1 MAQHRDRI
9 VGTLKL
15 VFQPGEEGM
24 NGAEKMIQEGVMEN
38 PRPDVVFATHL
49 WNNLPAGT
57 IDVTPGPIMAA
68 ADRWMCS
75 VRGRGGHGAMPDQTV
90 DPIVATAQIV
100 VALQTI
106 VSRNVSPLDTAVIS
120 TGTVH
125 GGDAFN
131 VIPGR
136 VELTGTI
143 RTFDPQARDLVLQ
156 RMRDVIDGV
165 ATACGAQ
172 AELRVIPLTPAVIND
187 IEPARVVRASAEAV
201 VGPDSVSSGE
211 RTMVSEDA
219 AFFLQ
224 EVPGCYFFLGAAN
237 PQRGLDASHHNPS
250 FDFDEDVLE
259 LGVAV
264 LAHTCAHYLM

>member
-1 MAQHRDRI
+1 
-9 VGTLKL
+9 
-15 VFQPGEEGM
+15 
-24 NGAEKMIQEGVMEN
+24 
-38 PRPDVVFATHL
+38 
-49 WNNLPAGT
+49 
-57 IDVTPGPIMAA
+57 
-68 ADRWMCS
+68 
-75 VRGRGGHGAMPDQTV
+75 MPDQTV

-131 VIPGR
+131 VIPGQ

-143 RTFDPQARDLVLQ
+143 RTFDAQVRDMVLE
-156 RMRDVIDGV
+156 RMRDVINGV
-165 ATACGAQ
+165 AAACGAQ
-172 AELRVIPLTPAVIND
+172 AEFSVIPLTPAVVND
-187 IEPARVVRASAEAV
+187 VEAARVMRASAEAV
-201 VGPDSVSSGE
+201 VGPENVSSGE
-211 RTMVSEDA
+211 QTMVSEDA

-224 EVPGCYFFLGAAN
+224 EVPGCYFLLGAAN

-259 LGVAV
+259 SGVAV
-264 LAHTCAHYLM
+264 LAHASAHYLM